1 MRWLVLY
8 ARSRQVPASAAAI
21 VLVALAVWAFGGHGA
36 DGADGADGG
45 GATGPA
51 DLRLVALVLTAGV
64 TIASVGFGGQ
74 DVALDRTAAIRWVPR
89 RAAHVLLAG
98 AVVGALLL
106 TVRAVGPVLAPV
118 AFVVRDSA
126 GLAGLAALGATVCGA
141 PYAWTLPTGWL
152 AFTLFA
158 PQQTGVPGPGQVA
171 GWLLLPP
178 GTAVATWTALTLLVG
193 GTALYAVAG
202 PARGGVARR

>member
-1 MRWLVLY
+1 MRWLALY

-21 VLVALAVWAFGGHGA
+21 VLVALGVWAFGGHGA
-36 DGADGADGG
+36 DGGDGG
-45 GATGPA
+45 GPTGPA
-51 DLRLVALVLTAGV
+51 DPRLVALVLTTGV

-106 TVRAVGPVLAPV
+106 ALRAVGPALAPV

-141 PYAWTLPTGWL
+141 PYAWTLPAGWL